1 MLYHSLDAH
10 PTDPQCFT
18 WTEIFLD
25 GPSLLAHFDNP
36 CAATLYSL
44 RLLAGVTTPL
54 LLSPRMQ
61 AGDRR
66 DGPRHGQAL

>member
-1 MLYHSLDAH
+1 MPTAEPGMLYHSLDAH

-36 CAATLYSL
+36 
-44 RLLAGVTTPL
+44 
-54 LLSPRMQ
+54 
-61 AGDRR
+61 
-66 DGPRHGQAL
+66 